1 MKAALETPTA
11 KATLSSI
18 VLEGLPLASKWM
30 TEEEFEAWCDEDIA
44 AEYVDGEVIVHSPVR
59 IRHSELAIFLASIM
73 KLVAEQ
79 GDAGLVLG
87 PEVQARLRPGLRRIP
102 DVMFI
107 ARARAQIAL
116 ETRVE
121 GAPDIAIEIVSP
133 ALSLIHI

>member
-1 MKAALETPTA
+1 MKAALETLTA
-11 KATLSSI
+11 KATLSSM
-18 VLEGLPLASKWM
+18 VLEGLPLASKRM

-79 GDAGLVLG
+79 GDSGLVLG
-87 PEVQARLRPGLRRIP
+87 PEVQTRLRPGLRRIP

-107 ARARAQIAL
+107 ARERAHIVLERASMARL
-116 ETRVE
+116 TL
-121 GAPDIAIEIVSP
+121 P
-133 ALSLIHI
+133 